1 MTDTKPPHP
10 TPEPSAGERSARER
24 DQRGGPIGGPVRKA
38 SLAAGERLDGP
49 PRKASLA
56 AGERLDGPPRK
67 AVGAAGERLDGPLKK
82 VVGADGSPKKAAGK
96 VPSGAK
102 VKADGPSMADML
114 VGTVVA
120 NRYKLLHRIGEGAMG
135 WVFEGEHVE
144 IGKKVAVKVLRPSL
158 CRLPEAVSR
167 FRREARAA
175 TQIGSKHIVDVT
187 DFGTTDTGAVFFVME
202 HLEGEDLSTTLKKE
216 KLLPWPRVLHILEQL
231 CEALQAGHDAGIIHR
246 DVKPANFYRVQ
257 VGDDP
262 DFIKI
267 LDFGIAR
274 LANPQ
279 DSIVTQT
286 GVVMGTPD
294 FMAPEQAMGKHVDHR
309 ADIYSLGASA
319 YALLTGRPPFEG
331 ANEYDVI
338 YKQLNDDP
346 APPSEVA
353 PVAANVPRWLDKVI
367 LKTLRKDPDER
378 YGSMRELADALREAQ
393 ALATS
398 PGIRPELP
406 PRAGE
411 ATAETGGT
419 RVSPLFWV
427 VVVVVAAAAAGVG
440 YTLLTS

>member
-10 TPEPSAGERSARER
+10 TPKPAFPERPAPER
-24 DQRGGPIGGPVRKA
+24 GGRAGPIG
-38 SLAAGERLDGP
+38 AA
-49 PRKASLA
+49 
-56 AGERLDGPPRK
+56 
-67 AVGAAGERLDGPLKK
+67 PLKK
-82 VVGADGSPKKAAGK
+82 AGAVDDDLKPTRKVLGDEPKPPTRKKVSGKSKAAG
-96 VPSGAK
+96 
-102 VKADGPSMADML
+102 GPSMADML

-135 WVFEGEHVE
+135 WVFVGEHVE

-187 DFGTTDTGAVFFVME
+187 DFGTTDTGAVFFIME

-216 KLLPWPRVLHILEQL
+216 KYLPWQRVVHILLQL
-231 CEALQAGHDAGIIHR
+231 CEALQAAHDQGIYHR
-246 DVKPANFYRVQ
+246 DVKPANFYRVK

-286 GVVMGTPD
+286 GTVMGTPD

-346 APPSEVA
+346 AAPSDVA
-353 PVAANVPRWLDKVI
+353 PVAAGVPRWLDKII
-367 LKTLRKDPDER
+367 LKTLRKGPDDR
-378 YGSMRELADALREAQ
+378 YGSMRELGDALREAL
-393 ALATS
+393 ALATNPGFRPVLPS
-398 PGIRPELP
+398 PEAEAAAVASPSKLS
-406 PRAGE
+406 PRLLLVA
-411 ATAETGGT
+411 A
-419 RVSPLFWV
+419 V
-427 VVVVVAAAAAGVG
+427 VAAAAAAGVG
-440 YTLLTS
+440 YAMLAG

>member
-10 TPEPSAGERSARER
+10 TPEPLARER
-24 DQRGGPIGGPVRKA
+24 PASDQSERARPIGRPPPVPA
-38 SLAAGERLDGP
+38 IG
-49 PRKASLA
+49 
-56 AGERLDGPPRK
+56 K
-67 AVGAAGERLDGPLKK
+67 AVGAAKPKPKPK
-82 VVGADGSPKKAAGK
+82 VAA
-96 VPSGAK
+96 
-102 VKADGPSMADML
+102 GPSMADML
-114 VGTVVA
+114 IGTVVA
-120 NRYKLLHRIGEGAMG
+120 KRYKLLHRIGEGAMG
-135 WVFEGEHVE
+135 WVFEAEHVE

-167 FRREARAA
+167 FRREARSA

-202 HLEGEDLSTTLKKE
+202 HLEGEDLSSTLKNE
-216 KLLPWPRVLHILEQL
+216 KYLPWSRVVHILQQL
-231 CEALQAGHDAGIIHR
+231 CEALQAAHDTGIIHR
-246 DVKPANFYRVQ
+246 DVKPANFYRVK
-257 VGDDP
+257 VGDDL

-346 APPSEVA
+346 APPSAVA
-353 PVAANVPRWLDKVI
+353 PIAAGMPKWLDRII
-367 LKTLRKDPDER
+367 LKALRKDPEDR
-378 YGSMRELADALREAQ
+378 YGSMHELGDALREAQ
-393 ALATS
+393 MRATS
-398 PGIRPELP
+398 PGFKPELP
-406 PRAGE
+406 DAE
-411 ATAETGGT
+411 SSLVTAKASSSR
-419 RVSPLFWV
+419 RVSPLLWV
-427 VVVVVAAAAAGVG
+427 VLVAVAAVAAGVG
-440 YTLLTS
+440 YTVLTS

>member
-10 TPEPSAGERSARER
+10 TPMPAGSERPAPER
-24 DQRGGPIGGPVRKA
+24 GGRGGPIG
-38 SLAAGERLDGP
+38 AAP
-49 PRKASLA
+49 MK
-56 AGERLDGPPRK
+56 K
-67 AVGAAGERLDGPLKK
+67 AVAGAGDSPKGPTRKK
-82 VVGADGSPKKAAGK
+82 VSGKAKAA
-96 VPSGAK
+96 S
-102 VKADGPSMADML
+102 GPSMADML
-114 VGTVVA
+114 IGTVVA
-120 NRYKLLHRIGEGAMG
+120 NRYKLLTRIGEGAMG

-187 DFGTTDTGAVFFVME
+187 DFGTTDTGAVFFIME

-216 KLLPWPRVLHILEQL
+216 KYLPWQRVVHILLQL
-231 CEALQAGHDAGIIHR
+231 CEALQAAHDVGIYHR
-246 DVKPANFYRVQ
+246 DVKPANFYRVK
-257 VGDDP
+257 VGDDH

-286 GVVMGTPD
+286 GTVMGTPD

-346 APPSEVA
+346 AAPSDVA
-353 PVAANVPRWLDKVI
+353 PVAAGVPRWLDKVI
-367 LKTLRKDPDER
+367 LKTLRKDPEGR
-378 YGSMRELADALREAQ
+378 YGTMRELGDALREALE
-393 ALATS
+393 LATNPGFRPVLPS
-398 PGIRPELP
+398 PS
-406 PRAGE
+406 E
-411 ATAETGGT
+411 AEASTSQASTGK
-419 RVSPLFWV
+419 RVSPLVWLGV
-427 VVVVVAAAAAGVG
+427 ALVAAAAAGVG
-440 YTLLTS
+440 YVMLSG

>member
-1 MTDTKPPHP
+1 MTDTKPPTP
-10 TPEPSAGERSARER
+10 TPEPEARDRAAPERGGRA
-24 DQRGGPIGGPVRKA
+24 GPIGGPPA
-38 SLAAGERLDGP
+38 GP
-49 PRKASLA
+49 PMRKPTDA
-56 AGERLDGPPRK
+56 APSS
-67 AVGAAGERLDGPLKK
+67 KK
-82 VVGADGSPKKAAGK
+82 VPAIGPSSAKGKAPAA
-96 VPSGAK
+96 S
-102 VKADGPSMADML
+102 GPSMADML
-114 VGTVVA
+114 IGTVVA
-120 NRYKLLHRIGEGAMG
+120 NRYKLLTRIGEGAMG

-167 FRREARAA
+167 FRREARSA
-175 TQIGSKHIVDVT
+175 TQVGSKHIVDVT

-216 KLLPWPRVLHILEQL
+216 KFLPWPRVVHILEQL
-231 CEALQAGHDAGIIHR
+231 CEALQAAHDTGIIHR
-246 DVKPANFYRVQ
+246 DVKPANFYRVK
-257 VGDDP
+257 VGGDP

-346 APPSEVA
+346 APPSVVA
-353 PVAANVPRWLDKVI
+353 PVAAGVPKWLDKVI
-367 LKTLRKDPDER
+367 LKTLRKDPDDR
-378 YGSMRELADALREAQ
+378 YASMRALADALREAQ

-398 PGIRPELP
+398 PGFRPEAIAESSLVATK
-406 PRAGE
+406 AG
-411 ATAETGGT
+411 A
-419 RVSPLFWV
+419 RRISPLVWV
-427 VVVVVAAAAAGVG
+427 VVVAVAAAAAGVG
-440 YTLLTS
+440 YSLLTG

>member
-1 MTDTKPPHP
+1 MTDTKPPYP
-10 TPEPSAGERSARER
+10 TPEPQARER
-24 DQRGGPIGGPVRKA
+24 PAPERGGRAGPIGAVPPMRKA
-38 SLAAGERLDGP
+38 PAGAKSP
-49 PRKASLA
+49 
-56 AGERLDGPPRK
+56 AG
-67 AVGAAGERLDGPLKK
+67 
-82 VVGADGSPKKAAGK
+82 
-96 VPSGAK
+96 K

-175 TQIGSKHIVDVT
+175 TQVGSKHIVDVT

-216 KLLPWPRVLHILEQL
+216 KYLPWPRVLHILEQL
-231 CEALQAGHDAGIIHR
+231 CEALQAAHDVGIIHR

-257 VGDDP
+257 VGSDP
-262 DFIKI
+262 DFMKM

-338 YKQLNDDP
+338 YKQLNDHP

-353 PVAANVPRWLDKVI
+353 PVAAGVPKWLDKVI
-367 LKTLRKDPDER
+367 LKTLRKDPDDR
-378 YGSMRELADALREAQ
+378 YATMRELGEALREAQ

-398 PGIRPELP
+398 PGFRPEVP
-406 PRAGE
+406 TPAEAAAMAG
-411 ATAETGGT
+411 TGASK

-427 VVVVVAAAAAGVG
+427 VVVAAVAAAAGVG
-440 YTLLTS
+440 YSVLSG

>member
-10 TPEPSAGERSARER
+10 TPEPQARER
-24 DQRGGPIGGPVRKA
+24 PAPERGARAGAIGGQPAGPPVRKTPAGKRPA
-38 SLAAGERLDGP
+38 SG
-49 PRKASLA
+49 KS
-56 AGERLDGPPRK
+56 
-67 AVGAAGERLDGPLKK
+67 
-82 VVGADGSPKKAAGK
+82 KAA
-96 VPSGAK
+96 
-102 VKADGPSMADML
+102 GPSMADML
-114 VGTVVA
+114 IGTVVA
-120 NRYKLLHRIGEGAMG
+120 NRYKLLTRIGEGAMG

-167 FRREARAA
+167 FRREARSA

-216 KLLPWPRVLHILEQL
+216 KYLPWPRVLHILEQL
-231 CEALQAGHDAGIIHR
+231 CEALQAAHDVGIIHR
-246 DVKPANFYRVQ
+246 DVKPANFYRVK

-262 DFIKI
+262 DFMKM

-346 APPSEVA
+346 APPSAVA
-353 PVAANVPRWLDKVI
+353 PVAAGVPKWLDKVI
-367 LKTLRKDPDER
+367 LTTLRKDPDDR
-378 YGSMRELADALREAQ
+378 YASMRDLATALREAQ

-398 PGIRPELP
+398 PGFRPVLP
-406 PRAGE
+406 SPSEREAEASTVASTSSRASSRMWLVV
-411 ATAETGGT
+411 AAVTA
-419 RVSPLFWV
+419 
-427 VVVVVAAAAAGVG
+427 VAAAAVG
-440 YTLLTS
+440 YSLLTG

>member
-10 TPEPSAGERSARER
+10 TLDDGPPQTTRELPGAERGGRA
-24 DQRGGPIGGPVRKA
+24 GPIGGRPAGPPVHKAPAGKA
-38 SLAAGERLDGP
+38 S
-49 PRKASLA
+49 
-56 AGERLDGPPRK
+56 
-67 AVGAAGERLDGPLKK
+67 
-82 VVGADGSPKKAAGK
+82 
-96 VPSGAK
+96 SGAK
-102 VKADGPSMADML
+102 TKASGPSMADML
-114 VGTVVA
+114 IGTVVA
-120 NRYKLLHRIGEGAMG
+120 NRYKLLTRIGEGAMG

-167 FRREARAA
+167 FRREARSA

-202 HLEGEDLSTTLKKE
+202 HLDGEDLSTTLKKE
-216 KLLPWPRVLHILEQL
+216 KYLPWPRVVHILEQL
-231 CEALQAGHDAGIIHR
+231 CEALQAAHDTGIIHR
-246 DVKPANFYRVQ
+246 DVKPANCYRVK
-257 VGDDP
+257 VGDDL
-262 DFIKI
+262 DFMKI

-346 APPSEVA
+346 HPPSEVA
-353 PVAANVPRWLDKVI
+353 PVAAGVPKWLDRII
-367 LKTLRKDPDER
+367 LKTLRKLPDDR
-378 YGSMRELADALREAQ
+378 YDSMKALGEALREALL
-393 ALATS
+393 LATN
-398 PGIRPELP
+398 PGFRPEP
-406 PRAGE
+406 PAK
-411 ATAETGGT
+411 ATATAVAEAGAG
-419 RVSPLFWV
+419 RRLSPLVWV
-427 VVVVVAAAAAGVG
+427 VVVAVAAVAAGVG

>member
-10 TPEPSAGERSARER
+10 TSEPTARER
-24 DQRGGPIGGPVRKA
+24 PAPDRGGPRGPIGAAPPVRRA
-38 SLAAGERLDGP
+38 P
-49 PRKASLA
+49 
-56 AGERLDGPPRK
+56 
-67 AVGAAGERLDGPLKK
+67 
-82 VVGADGSPKKAAGK
+82 AGK
-96 VPSGAK
+96 SPSGGK
-102 VKADGPSMADML
+102 GKADGPSMADML

-120 NRYKLLHRIGEGAMG
+120 QRYKLLHRIGEGAMG
-135 WVFEGEHVE
+135 WVFLGEHVE

-167 FRREARAA
+167 FKREARAA
-175 TQIGSKHIVDVT
+175 TQVGSRHIVDVT
-187 DFGTTDTGAVFFVME
+187 DFGTTETGAVFFVME

-216 KLLPWPRVLHILEQL
+216 KFLPWPRVVHILQQL
-231 CEALQAGHDAGIIHR
+231 CEALQAGHDVGIIHR
-246 DVKPANFYRVQ
+246 DVKPANFYRVK
-257 VGDDP
+257 VGSDP

-274 LANPQ
+274 LVNPQ

-309 ADIYSLGASA
+309 ADVYSLGASA

-353 PVAANVPRWLDKVI
+353 PSAAAVPRWLDAII

-378 YGSMRELADALREAQ
+378 YGSMRELGEALAEAQ

-398 PGIRPELP
+398 PGFVAAPI
-406 PRAGE
+406 
-411 ATAETGGT
+411 AETKGSESTALVGT
-419 RVSPLFWV
+419 RKRVSPMVWV
-427 VVVVVAAAAAGVG
+427 AVTAGAAVVAAVA
-440 YTLLTS
+440 YLLAT

>member
-10 TPEPSAGERSARER
+10 TPEPAAAERPAPE
-24 DQRGGPIGGPVRKA
+24 RGGRAIGASPPVRKA
-38 SLAAGERLDGP
+38 AAVKP
-49 PRKASLA
+49 PSAK
-56 AGERLDGPPRK
+56 G
-67 AVGAAGERLDGPLKK
+67 
-82 VVGADGSPKKAAGK
+82 KAAN
-96 VPSGAK
+96 
-102 VKADGPSMADML
+102 GPSMADML
-114 VGTVVA
+114 IGTVVA
-120 NRYKLLHRIGEGAMG
+120 NRYKLLTRIGEGAMG

-167 FRREARAA
+167 FRREARSA
-175 TQIGSKHIVDVT
+175 TQVGSKHIVDVT

-216 KLLPWPRVLHILEQL
+216 KYLPWPRVLHILEQL
-231 CEALQAGHDAGIIHR
+231 CEALQAAHDVGIIHR
-246 DVKPANFYRVQ
+246 DVKPANFYRVK
-257 VGDDP
+257 VGDDL
-262 DFIKI
+262 DFMKM

-346 APPSEVA
+346 AAPSDVA
-353 PVAANVPRWLDKVI
+353 PVAAGVPRWLDKVI
-367 LKTLRKDPDER
+367 LKTLRKDPDDR
-378 YGSMRELADALREAQ
+378 YASMRDMATALREAQ
-393 ALATS
+393 ALATN
-398 PGIRPELP
+398 PGFRPVVPSASED
-406 PRAGE
+406 E
-411 ATAETGGT
+411 ATTTEASTGR
-419 RVSPLFWV
+419 RVSPFVWLAV
-427 VVVVVAAAAAGVG
+427 AVAAAAVAGVG
-440 YTLLTS
+440 YSLLTG